1 MDDFFLELTDAE
13 RAECIEEARQAKAAR
28 KSFFAAADAKICEEK
43 RFAVHQQALQIQRA
57 TNAALVAKQA
67 SMARHA
73 ELTAWVSQQ
82 ASIAYEAAKQQNATK
97 LQTHI
102 ASSKASK
109 KAYEAYEAA
118 AAAWNVQEASMTLSN
133 DRAGWVA
140 HQASIAY
147 ESAMAQPNTQV
158 AQTAIPEL

>member
-13 RAECIEEARQAKAAR
+13 SAACIEEARQAEEAR
-28 KSFFAAADAKICEEK
+28 KSFFAAAEAKIFEEE
-43 RFAVHQQALQIQRA
+43 RFAVHQQALQLQKA

-67 SMARHA
+67 SMARQA
-73 ELTAWVSQQ
+73 ELTAWVAQQ
-82 ASIAYEAAKQQNATK
+82 ASIAYKNAMEQQVTR
-97 LQTHI
+97 LQAHI

-109 KAYEAYEAA
+109 KAREAYEAA

-147 ESAMAQPNTQV
+147 ESAMA
-158 AQTAIPEL
+158 